1 MWKTVLAGTTV
12 LAVGAGTVAY
22 AQQGQD
28 DRDFTPRWRPSA
40 EDISA
45 FGDARI
51 AALHAGLKL
60 SAEQEKN
67 WPLVEAALRDLA
79 KLRADWFAARASADR
94 PTDLI
99 ERLNLRADTM
109 TRRGAALKKLPDAA
123 SPLYKSLDDG
133 QRHRMVLLV
142 RLAGTGFDGERSPYG
157 PPRLDDET
165 SRLWPGRCGRL
176 VRRWSATAVA
186 QRVAGTGSARSNRR
200 KRAPSSEAA
209 GPSGGFFFGRPRAP
223 CAAGHSFPPLLSEP
237 GLAGSP
243 PTVIRAHS
251 SVGRAADS

>member
-157 PPRLDDET
+157 HRGWMM
-165 SRLWPGRCGRL
+165 RHRGFGPGGAGD
-176 VRRWSATAVA
+176 WFDGG
-186 QRVAGTGSARSNRR
+186 QR
-200 KRAPSSEAA
+200 PQ
-209 GPSGGFFFGRPRAP
+209 
-223 CAAGHSFPPLLSEP
+223 
-237 GLAGSP
+237 
-243 PTVIRAHS
+243 
-251 SVGRAADS
+251 